1 MLTHSVNWDVF
12 IYWDRGPQRHGSL
25 HHLAL
30 KLKRKVTE
38 LSCQVLG
45 VGLIEDNSYG
55 VGQEGEAARQ
65 DSIMEESSMPRT
77 HQAQDGGSLRNC
89 QAH

>member
-65 DSIMEESSMPRT
+65 AHMNSVGQTKGPRKAFK
-77 HQAQDGGSLRNC
+77 QWCIDQDL
-89 QAH
+89 